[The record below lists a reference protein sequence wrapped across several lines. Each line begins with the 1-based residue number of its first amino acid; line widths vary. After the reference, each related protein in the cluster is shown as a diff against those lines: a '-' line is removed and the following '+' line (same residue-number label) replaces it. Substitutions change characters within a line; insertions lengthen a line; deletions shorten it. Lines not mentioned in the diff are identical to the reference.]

1 MSYQLVHGDC
11 LEEIPRL
18 GRRFD
23 LIYLDPPFATGQTQR
38 STTRDGSRSHGYS
51 DSWDS
56 MEGYLSYMR
65 QRVAIAR
72 EALTDNGSII
82 YHCDRRTSHHARLL
96 LESLFG
102 EDRFRAEIIWTY
114 KRWSNSKRGLMPGH
128 QTLFWFSKGRDYIFN
143 TIYQD
148 YSPSTNVDQLLQMRS
163 RDGRNKSVYA
173 KDENGAVIANGVKR
187 GVPLSDVWDIPYLN
201 PKAKE
206 RVGYPT
212 QKPVLLLDR
221 VVRLWSDRGSA
232 VLDPFCGSGTTL
244 LAAHELERTVVG
256 IDTSASAVELVRSRL
271 EAPEITTSRLLDV
284 GRDAYRQ
291 ADASSLAIL
300 GGLNVTPVQR
310 NKYVDA
316 VLSSG
321 LDGKPVLIRVQREG
335 ECLADLKTGLGKAAR
350 RKQAKMAFLVQTSEV
365 GTQSSLFNEDEA
377 SPVRVVTAPAVEV
390 SRVLGAPMQAVI
402 GST

>member
-1 MSYQLVHGDC
+1 MSYNLVHGDC

-18 GRRFD
+18 GCRFD
-23 LIYLDPPFATGQTQR
+23 LIYLDPPFATGTTQR
-38 STTRDGSRSHGYS
+38 STTRDGSRSHEYC
-51 DSWDS
+51 DRWDS
-56 MEGYLSYMR
+56 MEDYLSYMR

-96 LESLFG
+96 LESVFG
-102 EDRFRAEIIWTY
+102 EYGFRAEIIWTY

-143 TIYQD
+143 RIYTD

-163 RDGRNKSVYA
+163 RDDRNKSVYA
-173 KDENGAVIANGVKR
+173 TDENGRAIANGVKR

-221 VVRLWSDRGSA
+221 VIRLWSSAESA

-244 LAAHELERTVVG
+244 LAAQELKRTAIG
-256 IDTSASAVELVRSRL
+256 IDISASAVELSRSRL
-271 EAPEITTSRLLDV
+271 EDPRITESRLLSV

-291 ADASSLAIL
+291 ADASSLAVL
-300 GGLNVTPVQR
+300 GGLDVTPVQR

-321 LDGKPVLIRVQREG
+321 FEGKPVLIRVQREG
-335 ECLADLKTGLGKAAR
+335 ESIGELKAGLDRAAR
-350 RKQAKMAFLVQTSEV
+350 QKQAKVAFLVQTSEA
-365 GTQSSLFNEDEA
+365 GTQSSLFDEDEG
-377 SPVRVVTAPAVEV
+377 SVVHVVPAPAMEV
-390 SRVLGAPMQAVI
+390 RRALRGAVPSLM
-402 GST
+402 GSA